1 LITFP
6 NPLVA
11 KRRSAAKKPAKFVE
25 PEAHTKTV
33 IDESFLKNA
42 KISQLNKI
50 Q

>member
-1 LITFP
+1 M
-6 NPLVA
+6 A
-11 KRRSAAKKPAKFVE
+11 KRKSVVKKPAKFTE
-25 PEAHTKTV
+25 PEPHTKTV